1 MNFPRDGKTTSPGTR
16 FRPSRRLPSFGD
28 VAVHQYTRDC
38 AIVQCAGPYAVGVDR
53 PHPARVYDYL
63 LGGKDNFAADR
74 AAAEEG
80 LKANP
85 NAATA
90 PLQNR
95 AFLRRTVHWL
105 AAEAGINQFL
115 DIGTGLPTSPN
126 VHEVA
131 QSVDPSARIV
141 YVDND
146 PIVLTH
152 ARALL
157 TSAPGGHT
165 AYIDSSLSDVDR
177 VLAGAK
183 ENLDLA
189 RPVGLLLFAVLHFF
203 EDQAD
208 PYGIVRRLLG
218 ALPSGSY
225 LVLSH
230 ITADYEPERWAGFA
244 EVMRKQGIPTQLRS
258 QPEVAR
264 FFDGLEL
271 VDPGVVPILRWR
283 PTEQVDLTDAQVSL
297 YGGVGRKP

>member
-1 MNFPRDGKTTSPGTR
+1 MAEPLDTGR
-16 FRPSRRLPSFGD
+16 
-28 VAVHQYTRDC
+28 A
-38 AIVQCAGPYAVGVDR
+38 
-53 PHPARVYDYL
+53 HPARVYDVL

-74 AAAEEG
+74 AAAEQG

-95 AFLRRTVHWL
+95 AFLRRTVSFL
-105 AAEAGINQFL
+105 AARGIRQFL

-131 QSVDPSARIV
+131 QAADPSARIV

-146 PIVLTH
+146 PLVLTH

-157 TSAPGGHT
+157 TGGPEGRT
-165 AYIDSSLSDVDR
+165 AYVDGDLR
-177 VLAGAK
+177 KVEGILAAP
-183 ENLDLA
+183 ELRETLDLGQ
-189 RPVGLLLFAVLHFF
+189 PVGVLLFAVLHFL
-203 EDQAD
+203 DDAD
-208 PYGIVRRLLG
+208 RPYEMVRELM
-218 ALPSGSY
+218 AAVPPGSY

-230 ITADYEPERWAGFA
+230 ITADHDPQSWAKFA
-244 EVMRKQGIPTQLRS
+244 EVMRRQGITSRLRDLD
-258 QPEVAR
+258 EVAG

-283 PTEQVDLTDAQVSL
+283 PEEPTPFSDAQVAL
-297 YGGVGRKP
+297 YGGVARKP